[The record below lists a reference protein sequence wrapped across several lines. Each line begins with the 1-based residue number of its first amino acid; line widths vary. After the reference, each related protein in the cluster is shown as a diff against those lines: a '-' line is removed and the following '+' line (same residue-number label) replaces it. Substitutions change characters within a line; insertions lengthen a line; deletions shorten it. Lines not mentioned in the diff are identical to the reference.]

1 MSDFMGQMFGAQLVA
16 NEIAHQGRMNRR
28 HNDRLAALA
37 DDNAIL
43 RQRDAWL
50 VNQHNTLAR
59 NFNELMQ
66 QITNL
71 ATDYDKLAAR
81 NVELQER
88 VRTLQETVQRQ
99 DRQAE
104 LDRLRMHSLDLQI
117 KTLHQL
123 GREHDPDAF
132 PVDDI

>member
-1 MSDFMGQMFGAQLVA
+1 MSDFMGAMFGAQLVA

-28 HNDRLAALA
+28 HNDRVAALA
-37 DDNAIL
+37 DENAIL

-71 ATDYDKLAAR
+71 ATDYDKLAAT
-81 NVELQER
+81 NAGLQEQ
-88 VRTLQETVQRQ
+88 VRMLREAVR
-99 DRQAE
+99 RHEAKAE
-104 LDRLRMHSLDLQI
+104 YDHAHIHQIELELRIMRL
-117 KTLHQL
+117 KE
-123 GREHDPDAF
+123 RERDPDAYPF
-132 PVDDI
+132 IE